1 MHGASEAD
9 AALVIGALLAY
20 PTFGGHEERELELG
34 RELYRG
40 DPTRV
45 LQRARES
52 RETMSIPTPEADR
65 VIEAPRGKGGAI
77 RTERHSP
84 HPLRMPDW
92 LRGVLITVLEVKVFP
107 ERDRRGA
114 GRRCGGDSLPQP

>member
-1 MHGASEAD
+1 MYCASEAD

-20 PTFGGHEERELELG
+20 PTVGGHEERSLELG

-52 RETMSIPTPEADR
+52 HETMSISTPEADR
-65 VIEAPRGKGGAI
+65 VIEAPRGKGGAV
-77 RTERHSP
+77 RTKGHRP
-84 HPLRMPDW
+84 HPLRMTDW
-92 LRGVLITVLEVKVFP
+92 LRGVLIT
-107 ERDRRGA
+107 
-114 GRRCGGDSLPQP
+114 